1 MYSKLYHVM
10 DEYPSFKY
18 QKKLRK
24 LLSTRKH
31 LYYQHNVTKLHYVN
45 MTRHEYNI
53 QEISLLLS
61 LKRSGMNNSE
71 ISRQEGVPLTT
82 VRRLINK
89 HLKDNGASF
98 GAPTRRGLS
107 SGLTRREKSAVIR
120 NVRKNPKQTLAELC
134 KYGTGVRSLNPR
146 TVHHVLDE
154 VKISLHSSVGAPL
167 LTLKQ
172 RRARLAWARDHASW
186 SVQNWRHVLW
196 SDESGRHLGVLSKKP
211 RVWRRPDE
219 RLAYNM
225 IHPTHTANCSYVG
238 YWGAISG
245 QGVGPL
251 FIIPHTTHMNT
262 ASFKSVM
269 EEVMIPYYNS
279 LSGHYIFQQDGAT
292 YHTARSVLS
301 FLEDQG
307 VEVMK
312 WPSQSPDLNPI
323 EHIWKMLNEM
333 IDKRM
338 KDTHSYQELERVVQ
352 EEWRKLDVKKILNCI
367 DSMPSRCKSVIKNKG
382 QYSGY

>member
-1 MYSKLYHVM
+1 MTELSWVRDYMLYPDYSKLYHVM

-53 QEISLLLS
+53 QEISFLLS
-61 LKRSGMNNSE
+61 FKRSGMNNSE

-107 SGLTRREKSAVIR
+107 SGLTRREKSAVIW

-172 RRARLAWARDHASW
+172 R
-186 SVQNWRHVLW
+186 
-196 SDESGRHLGVLSKKP
+196 
-211 RVWRRPDE
+211 
-219 RLAYNM
+219 
-225 IHPTHTANCSYVG
+225 
-238 YWGAISG
+238 
-245 QGVGPL
+245 
-251 FIIPHTTHMNT
+251 
-262 ASFKSVM
+262 
-269 EEVMIPYYNS
+269 
-279 LSGHYIFQQDGAT
+279 
-292 YHTARSVLS
+292 
-301 FLEDQG
+301 
-307 VEVMK
+307 
-312 WPSQSPDLNPI
+312 
-323 EHIWKMLNEM
+323 
-333 IDKRM
+333 
-338 KDTHSYQELERVVQ
+338 
-352 EEWRKLDVKKILNCI
+352 
-367 DSMPSRCKSVIKNKG
+367 
-382 QYSGY
+382 